1 MRVAEQESEGPSD
14 DTLDDGGD
22 DGVAE
27 EFAREWEALR
37 DKVARIPDD
46 IGDKLDQLLH
56 LGGGQSSH
64 ANVPSQTG
72 QAAKTGRRA
81 NPYPTGES
89 GAGAGV
95 PHASTRQPDSK
106 PETRHWYYR
115 PLRRD
120 K

>member
-1 MRVAEQESEGPSD
+1 MPENVADPQEAQGDSD
-14 DTLDDGGD
+14 DSD

-46 IGDKLDQLLH
+46 IGAKLDQLLH
-56 LGGGQSSH
+56 LGGGNS
-64 ANVPSQTG
+64 ANVSPQTRASREN
-72 QAAKTGRRA
+72 QRHA
-81 NPYPTGES
+81 NPYP
-89 GAGAGV
+89 AGGDGQGTGV
-95 PHASTRQPDSK
+95 PSSAKQPDSK